1 MFSDRRELVR
11 CRSAQWPM
19 VARATFTVFA
29 GISSI
34 FPVRKA
40 PAWWLSKVTA
50 KQLYTRRD

>member
-19 VARATFTVFA
+19 VARATFAMFV

-34 FPVRKA
+34 FPAPKA
-40 PAWWLSKVTA
+40 RWMEPSEVTA
-50 KQLYTRRD
+50 KPLHTRRD